1 MADIKRRIKTFEK
14 TLGIGEQD
22 QVIIIRPAKYAEETE
37 AEYIARMEARAV
49 AAERLPRE
57 VIRYGDLVVYP
68 PMRAQNGL

>member
-37 AEYIARMEARAV
+37 AEYIARMEAD
-49 AAERLPRE
+49 AAEAERSPRE
-57 VIRYGDLVVYP
+57 AIRCGDFTIYP

>member
-49 AAERLPRE
+49 AAERSPRE
-57 VIRYGDLVVYP
+57 VISYGDLVVYL
-68 PMRAQNGL
+68 PMRTQNGL

>member
-37 AEYIARMEARAV
+37 AEYIARMEARAA
-49 AAERLPRE
+49 AAERSPRE
-57 VIRYGDLVVYP
+57 VIRCGDLVIYP